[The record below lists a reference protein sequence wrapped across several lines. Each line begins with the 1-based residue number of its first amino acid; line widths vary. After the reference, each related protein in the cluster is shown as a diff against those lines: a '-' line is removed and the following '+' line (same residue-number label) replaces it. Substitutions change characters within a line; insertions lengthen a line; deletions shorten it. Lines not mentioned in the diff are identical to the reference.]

1 MLDFRMETFLTVCQ
15 CMNFTRAAEELNIT
29 QPAVSQHVRYLEKHY
44 GTKLFQYEGKKLK
57 LTEAGEMLRSASL
70 TMMHDE
76 LSLQSNMQH
85 LTDGYQNIRFG
96 ATMTVGEVVM
106 ARILERYLVKYPDVK
121 LHMEVANTQEL
132 LTRLDNG
139 EIDFALVEG
148 FYKKNE

>member
-44 GTKLFQYEGKKLK
+44 GIKLFQYEGKKLK
-57 LTEAGEMLRSASL
+57 LTEAGEMLRNASL

-96 ATMTVGEVVM
+96 ATMTVGEIVM

-121 LHMEVANTQEL
+121 LHMKWRIPRSCLQGWITE
-132 LTRLDNG
+132 R
-139 EIDFALVEG
+139 
-148 FYKKNE
+148 